1 MLAEG
6 ITAMHVGDHFK
17 FYVNLGA
24 EVPQNFK
31 PYDFIVFDVK
41 LVEPAAAEKAEPEK

>member
-1 MLAEG
+1 
-6 ITAMHVGDHFK
+6 MHIGDHFK

-41 LVEPAAAEKAEPEK
+41 LVEPAAAEKSEPEK